1 MEVLELQSVI
11 EEQPPRERVQG
22 EPKAALVERGKHH
35 DLAIM
40 WAGAPPSSSNSQLET
55 DRLRWDEPFPL
66 QILETAPGDRTQ
78 REGVHERKRKQ

>member
-40 WAGAPPSSSNSQLET
+40 WAGAPPSSSSSQPET
-55 DRLRWDEPFPL
+55 D
-66 QILETAPGDRTQ
+66 
-78 REGVHERKRKQ
+78 